1 MNSFPIILPETPPAD
16 SLAPAHSVATDTTPE
31 AVYGS
36 YSVLVAPAKK
46 TAEPLWKNTPS
57 GLFGGFL
64 SLGIIFLFLLLFR
77 YVRNFFSTLMGGL
90 FNFHAAEK
98 QFNENS
104 LSVVITV
111 RTLLVFSFISIG
123 FFIWLAA
130 LRAGWLA
137 VTVALQWHYF
147 WMIIGALAALFI
159 AKTFLLR
166 IVEFVSK
173 NAPVMQLIIFF
184 NRLHCIACGFLLFP
198 IVLLMVTTGA
208 GAFFQGLMVA
218 GFGVLLFFMALYIL
232 RIIRIF
238 LTARISTFF
247 LILYLCTFEIAPFLL
262 LYSFILLDY
271 T

>member
-1 MNSFPIILPETPPAD
+1 MNSRIIILPEIPPLD
-16 SLAPAHSVATDTTPE
+16 SLATAHSVATATLPE
-31 AVYGS
+31 TVYGS

-46 TAEPLWKNTPS
+46 SAGPLWKNAPS
-57 GLFGGFL
+57 GLFEGFL
-64 SLGIIFLFLLLFR
+64 SLGVIFLFLLLFR
-77 YVRNFFSTLMGGL
+77 YVRNFFSTLMSGL

-104 LSVVITV
+104 LSVVITS
-111 RTLLVFSFISIG
+111 RMLLAFSFISIG
-123 FFIWLAA
+123 FFIWLVA
-130 LRAGWLA
+130 LRAGLVIIA
-137 VTVALQWHYF
+137 ATSQWQYF
-147 WMIIGALAALFI
+147 WIIIGALAALFI
-159 AKTFLLR
+159 AKTFLSR

-208 GAFFQGLMVA
+208 GAFFQSLMIA
-218 GFGVLLFFMALYIL
+218 GFGVLLFFMTLYIL
-232 RIIRIF
+232 RIVRIF
-238 LTARISTFF
+238 LTSNISIFF